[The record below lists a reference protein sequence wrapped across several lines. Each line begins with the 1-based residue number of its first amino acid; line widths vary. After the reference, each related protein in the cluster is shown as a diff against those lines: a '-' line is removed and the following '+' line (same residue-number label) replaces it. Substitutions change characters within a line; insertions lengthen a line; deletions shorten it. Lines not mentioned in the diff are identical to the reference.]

1 MTDTHTAK
9 QRWPLHYQILAAMI
23 VGVAIGVAVNPGSIS
38 VSDSVM
44 LNVAREGERIVLVES
59 MALGEATD
67 RSELTRQTFDS
78 TADFQRSF
86 PRLFERL
93 GDQASL
99 ELPVSNGRARINY
112 GLSDV
117 SVIWQREHEGIPAV
131 TQINAASAEKLPAFW
146 KELAAQH
153 PAGIGSQVT
162 SGVKFIGDLFLRML
176 KMITVPLILTSLV
189 TGVAGL
195 GQHGGFGRM
204 ISRTMIYY
212 LVTSMLAII
221 TGIILVDLIQ
231 PGAGAILPGGGR
243 VVEAPKGSLI
253 EIMMDQI
260 LLLIPANPFQ
270 ALANGEFL
278 SVISFSILLGLFIS
292 RVGGEYGA
300 LLTKLFEAA
309 FDVMMKMTSWIISLA
324 PIGVGAFT
332 VYATATQGVEVFRT
346 LAWYMLTVFI
356 ALIIHACITL
366 PLFVAIGGRRNPFR
380 FAQQMAPSLLTA
392 FSTAS
397 SNAALP
403 LTITC
408 VEKRAGISNR
418 ISSFVLPL
426 GATINMDG
434 TALYEAVAVLFIA
447 QATPGFELTLAQQ
460 IMVALTALLA
470 SVGAAG
476 IPHAGLVM
484 MAIVLQA
491 VGLPLESQ
499 GIIIAVDRI
508 LDMCRTTVNV
518 WSDMC
523 GCAVVHRSMGE
534 PAGVPVPEAAD

>member
-1 MTDTHTAK
+1 MTQHEPGSR
-9 QRWPLHYQILAAMI
+9 RWPLHYQIFVAMI
-23 VGVAIGVAVNPGSIS
+23 VGVGIGVALNSGSITI
-38 VSDSVM
+38 SDS
-44 LNVAREGERIVLVES
+44 IVVQVSRDGDAVNLKEVLTGADGQQQQLTSQSFPS
-59 MALGEATD
+59 M
-67 RSELTRQTFDS
+67 Q
-78 TADFQRSF
+78 DFSRGF
-86 PRLFERL
+86 PRLAERL
-93 GDQASL
+93 GEQPAL
-99 ELPVSNGRARINY
+99 ELPVSKARVRLVY
-112 GLSDV
+112 GISDV
-117 SVIWQREHEGIPAV
+117 SVIWQREHDGIPAV
-131 TQINAASAEKLPAFW
+131 SQINADSPDKLTGYW
-146 KELAAQH
+146 KELSAKN
-153 PAGIGSQVT
+153 PAGVGSQVLA
-162 SGVKFIGDLFLRML
+162 GIKFLGDLFLRML

-195 GQHGGFGRM
+195 GQHGGFGKM
-204 ISRTMIYY
+204 FSRTMVYY
-212 LVTSMLAII
+212 LVTSMLAIT
-221 TGIILVDLIQ
+221 TGIVLVNIIR
-231 PGAGAILPGGGR
+231 PGVDAILPGGGR
-243 VVEAPKGSLI
+243 VVEAPKGTLV
-253 EIMMDQI
+253 EILMNQVFA
-260 LLLIPANPFQ
+260 LIPANPFQ

-278 SVISFSILLGLFIS
+278 SVISFAILLGLFIS
-292 RVGGEYGA
+292 KVGGEYGQ
-300 LLTKLFEAA
+300 LLTKFFEAS
-309 FDVMMKMTSWIISLA
+309 FEVMMRMTNWIIGFA
-324 PIGVGAFT
+324 PLGVGAFT
-332 VYATATQGVEVFRT
+332 AYAVATQGIEVFGT
-346 LAWYMLTVFI
+346 LAWYMLTV
-356 ALIIHACITL
+356 LIGLIVHAFITL
-366 PLFVAIGGRRNPFR
+366 PLFVAIGGRRNPLV
-380 FAQQMAPSLLTA
+380 FARHMTPSLLTA

-460 IMVALTALLA
+460 ILVAVTALLA

-491 VGLPLESQ
+491 VGLPLEAQ

-523 GCAVVHRSMGE
+523 GCAVIHRTME
-534 PAGVPVPEAAD
+534 D